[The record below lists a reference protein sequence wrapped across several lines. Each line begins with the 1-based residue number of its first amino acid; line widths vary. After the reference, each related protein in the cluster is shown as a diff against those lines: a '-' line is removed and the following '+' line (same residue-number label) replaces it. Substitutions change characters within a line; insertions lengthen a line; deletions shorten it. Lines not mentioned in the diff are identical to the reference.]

1 MGVITCFVVAQ
12 AFRGQGIARQL
23 LRSVLQDFAAMNL
36 AIAEANPRPAAKT
49 AAENHF
55 GPLSLFYSEGFSFHQ
70 DDPSDGSIIV
80 RKRL

>member
-1 MGVITCFVVAQ
+1 MGLT
-12 AFRGQGIARQL
+12 
-23 LRSVLQDFAAMNL
+23 
-36 AIAEANPRPAAKT
+36 IAEANPRPEAKT

-55 GPLSLFYSEGFSFHQ
+55 GPLSLFYSEGFSHHQ